1 MLALVLSRIFS
12 RRETYSTNVVS
23 ELMYSTHIDCLQKCL
38 SQKGFLCPLREYVH
52 LMVLN
57 MLLYSLIFINPLLG
71 AVDVETLGE
80 VFFGLCCVL
89 FLDDVF
95 FTVFLDDFLDTFLDP
110 AIYIRINNL
119 IKLQYLLTFVGF
131 LSFMREFWMLLLLL
145 TPCSLS

>member
-1 MLALVLSRIFS
+1 M
-12 RRETYSTNVVS
+12 
-23 ELMYSTHIDCLQKCL
+23 
-38 SQKGFLCPLREYVH
+38 CPLREYVH

-80 VFFGLCCVL
+80 VFFGLCTVL

-119 IKLQYLLTFVGF
+119 IKLQDLLTFVGF

-145 TPCSLS
+145 SPCSLS